1 MKVIFL
7 DIDGVLNS
15 EEFFKNNQSEAIDRS
30 NAKILKSIIDKTGAA
45 IVMSSGWRLWFDD
58 NMMPKN
64 RYSQCLFDILCEFNI
79 KLFGKTPDFSTE
91 EIRTKKT
98 FSHVKAKEI
107 IAWLSEHE
115 TVEKYVVLD
124 DFNLN
129 NEEIN
134 SHLVRTNAQIGI
146 TEDDAKRVIDM
157 INFSRQS
164 SSSRCNCNICNARG

>member
-15 EEFFKNNQSEAIDRS
+15 EEFLKNNKNEMIDR
-30 NAKILKSIIDKTGAA
+30 NNVNILKSIISKTEAV
-45 IVMSSGWRLWFDD
+45 ILMSSGWRLWFDD
-58 NMMPKN
+58 NMMPKDGE
-64 RYSQCLFDILCEFNI
+64 SQCLYDILCQANI

-115 TVEKYVVLD
+115 EANKYVVLD
-124 DFNLN
+124 DLDLK

-134 SHLVRTNAQIGI
+134 SHLVRTNAQVGI
-146 TEDDAKRVIDM
+146 TEDDAMRVIDM
-157 INFSRQS
+157 IS
-164 SSSRCNCNICNARG
+164 

>member
-15 EEFFKNNQSEAIDRS
+15 EEFLKNNQSEMIDRNNVS
-30 NAKILKSIIDKTGAA
+30 ILKSVIDKTGAV

-58 NMMPKN
+58 NMMP
-64 RYSQCLFDILCEFNI
+64 RDGYSQCLHDILYEFDI
-79 KLFGKTPDFSTE
+79 KLFDKTPDFSTE

-98 FSHVKAKEI
+98 FSKVKAKEI
-107 IAWLSEHE
+107 IAWLSDHE
-115 TVEKYVVLD
+115 TVDKYVVLD
-124 DFNLN
+124 DLNLQ

-134 SHLVRTNAQIGI
+134 SHLVRTNAQVGI

-157 INFSRQS
+157 IN
-164 SSSRCNCNICNARG
+164 

>member
-7 DIDGVLNS
+7 DVDGVINS
-15 EEFFKNNQSEAIDRS
+15 EDFLKNNQNEMIDRT
-30 NAKILKSIIDKTGAA
+30 NVNILKSIIDKTGAVV
-45 IVMSSGWRLWFDD
+45 VMSSGWRLWFDD
-58 NMMPKN
+58 NMMPKDGD
-64 RYSQCLFDILCEFNI
+64 SQRLYDILCEFDI

-115 TVEKYVVLD
+115 TVDKYVVLD
-124 DFNLN
+124 DLNLK

-146 TEDDAKRVIDM
+146 TEYDANRVIDM
-157 INFSRQS
+157 IN
-164 SSSRCNCNICNARG
+164 

>member
-15 EEFFKNNQSEAIDRS
+15 EKFLENNKNQPIDRNS
-30 NAKILKSIIDKTGAA
+30 VGILKNIIDKTGAV

-58 NMMPKN
+58 NMLPHDG
-64 RYSQCLFDILCEFNI
+64 YSQCLYEILCEFNI

-91 EIRTKKT
+91 EIRTRKT

-107 IAWLSEHE
+107 IAWLNEHKF
-115 TVEKYVVLD
+115 VDKYVVIDDLD
-124 DFNLN
+124 LK

-134 SHLVRTNAQIGI
+134 AHLVKINGQVGI
-146 TEDDAKRVIDM
+146 TEADARRVIDM
-157 INFSRQS
+157 IN
-164 SSSRCNCNICNARG
+164 